1 MIKLLFVDDQAVTLR
16 FLENCFGDADR
27 YEIVGSLIQAEIA
40 DLWCERKK
48 PDAVFLDIQTKEKA
62 TNGLEMAKRIKE
74 KFPQIKIL
82 MMTGFDEI
90 SYIPRAK
97 EIGVDAFLLKSYPEE
112 KFVQILQEVVYE
124 GRMVFPEENNQ
135 IPVEEGQTP
144 LTEREIEVLRLICQD
159 HSNKEIADSLY
170 VTESTVKRHVESL
183 LRKTG
188 KSGRAGLVAYA
199 IAGGWINP
207 NI

>member
-1 MIKLLFVDDQAVTLR
+1 MIKLLFVDDQSVTLR
-16 FLENCFGDADR
+16 FLENCFGDR
-27 YEIVGSLIQAEIA
+27 EKYEITGSLIQAQIA
-40 DLWCERKK
+40 DLWCEKK
-48 PDAVFLDIQTKEKA
+48 QPDAIFLDIQTKEKD
-62 TNGLEMAKRIKE
+62 TNGLEMAKKIKE
-74 KFPQIKIL
+74 KFPHIKIL

-90 SYIPRAK
+90 SYVPRAK
-97 EIGVDAFLLKSYPEE
+97 EIGVDAFLFKSYSEE
-112 KFVQILQEVVYE
+112 KFIQILEDVMFH
-124 GRMVFPEENNQ
+124 GKKCFPEDDKQ
-135 IPVEEGQTP
+135 IPVSEGQTP

-159 HSNKEIADSLY
+159 HSTKEIADILV

-199 IAGGWINP
+199 ISGGWINP

>member
-1 MIKLLFVDDQAVTLR
+1 MIKLLFVDDQSVTLR
-16 FLENCFGDADR
+16 FLEHCFGDASK
-27 YEIVGSLIQAEIA
+27 YEIVGSLMQAEIA
-40 DLWCERKK
+40 DLWCEKKK
-48 PDAVFLDIQTKEKA
+48 PHAIFLDIQTKEKT
-62 TNGLEMAKRIKE
+62 TNGLEMAKKIKD

-90 SYIPRAK
+90 SYVPRAK
-97 EIGVDAFLLKSYPEE
+97 EIGVDAFLFKSYPEE
-112 KFVQILQEVVYE
+112 RFVQILNEVMRE
-124 GRMVFPEENNQ
+124 GKTVFPEESVE
-135 IPVEEGQTP
+135 IPVGEGQTP
-144 LTEREIEVLRLICQD
+144 LTDREIEVLRLICQD
-159 HSNKEIADSLY
+159 HSNKEIADKLF

>member
-1 MIKLLFVDDQAVTLR
+1 MIKLLFVDDQSVTLR
-16 FLENCFGDADR
+16 FLEHCFGDASK
-27 YEIVGSLIQAEIA
+27 YEIVGSLTQAEIA
-40 DLWCERKK
+40 DLWCEKK
-48 PDAVFLDIQTKEKA
+48 NPHAIFLDIQTKEKT
-62 TNGLEMAKRIKE
+62 TNGLEMAKKIKD

-90 SYIPRAK
+90 SYVPRAK
-97 EIGVDAFLLKSYPEE
+97 EIGVDAFLFKSYPEE
-112 KFVQILQEVVYE
+112 RFVQILNEVMCD
-124 GRMVFPEENNQ
+124 GKTVFPEESME
-135 IPVEEGQTP
+135 IPVGEGQTP
-144 LTEREIEVLRLICQD
+144 LTDREIEVLRLICQD
-159 HSNKEIADSLY
+159 HSNKEIADKLF

>member
-1 MIKLLFVDDQAVTLR
+1 MIKLLFVDDQSVTLR
-16 FLENCFGDADR
+16 FLENCFGDKEKYD
-27 YEIVGSLIQAEIA
+27 IVGSLMQAGIA
-40 DLWCERKK
+40 DLWCEKKK
-48 PDAVFLDIQTKEKA
+48 PDAIFLDIQTKEKT
-62 TNGLEMAKRIKE
+62 TNGLEMAKKIRE

-90 SYIPRAK
+90 SYVPRAK
-97 EIGVDAFLLKSYPEE
+97 EIGVDAFLFKSYSEE
-112 KFVQILQEVVYE
+112 KFIQILNEVVFE
-124 GRMVFPEENNQ
+124 NKIIFPEEDKK
-135 IPVEEGQTP
+135 IPVSEGQAP

-159 HSNKEIADSLY
+159 HSNKEIADILF

-188 KSGRAGLVAYA
+188 RSGRAGLVAYA
-199 IAGGWINP
+199 IADGWINP

>member
-16 FLENCFGDADR
+16 FLENCFGDPEK
-27 YEIVGSLIQAEIA
+27 YEIVGSLIQAQIA
-40 DLWCERKK
+40 DLWCEKK
-48 PDAVFLDIQTKEKA
+48 NPDVVFLDIQTKEKE
-62 TNGLEMAKRIKE
+62 TNGLEMAKKIRE
-74 KFPQIKIL
+74 KFPEIKIL

-90 SYIPRAK
+90 SYIPRAR
-97 EIGVDAFLLKSYPEE
+97 EIGVDAFLLKSYSEE
-112 KFVQILQEVVYE
+112 RFVHILEEVVFQ
-124 GRMVFPEENNQ
+124 GKTVFPEEDHQ

-144 LTEREIEVLRLICQD
+144 LTDREIEVLRLICQD
-159 HSNKEIADSLY
+159 NSNREIADALCI
-170 VTESTVKRHVESL
+170 TESTVKRHVESL